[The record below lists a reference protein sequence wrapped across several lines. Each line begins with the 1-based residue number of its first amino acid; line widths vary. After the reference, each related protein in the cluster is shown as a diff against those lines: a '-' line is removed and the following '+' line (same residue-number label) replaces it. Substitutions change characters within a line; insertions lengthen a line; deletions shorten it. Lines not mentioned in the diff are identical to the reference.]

1 MHEQCSFDD
10 HLSLNIAQNFK
21 SVNEYKM
28 QQQRLGKQK

>member
-10 HLSLNIAQNFK
+10 LLSLNIAQIFK
-21 SVNEYKM
+21 SVNENKM